1 MNLLKFKIFSLVSL
15 FVLMMG
21 LVMSSSASVGAL
33 DPLGV
38 ACEGAAA
45 GSPVCNAD
53 ASDPIAGEDGLLL
66 RAANIIAIITAA
78 VSVIVIIIAGL
89 TTTLSAGNSSRVQQS
104 RDAIIYAAVALGVAA
119 LAKTIVVFITGSIS
133 VGT

>member
-1 MNLLKFKIFSLVSL
+1 MRLLKLRVASLIML
-15 FVLMMG
+15 
-21 LVMSSSASVGAL
+21 SALALGVAVVVPAAPAGAL
-33 DPLGV
+33 DPFAV
-38 ACEGAAA
+38 ACEGVD
-45 GSPVCNAD
+45 SVVCEAD
-53 ASDPIAGEDGLLL
+53 PSDPIAGEDGLLL